1 MIGPLL
7 GLQTKTL
14 DSFFASLNPRFIAL
28 EIFFESCFLSVN
40 AITDGPAPLI
50 VTPYAPAANAFFF
63 TLSNP
68 GIICF
73 LAGSTITSSTDHPIS
88 SEFLFEKPATIPDAF
103 EIFFT
108 TSNNET
114 FFGITPLETLVFFAG
129 TFNSGTATH
138 KTKSFGG

>member
-1 MIGPLL
+1 ML
-7 GLQTKTL
+7 GLQIKTS
-14 DSFFASLNPRFIAL
+14 DFFFAALNPLFIAL

-50 VTPYAPAANAFFF
+50 VTPYAPAAIAFFF

-68 GIICF
+68 GIMCF
-73 LAGSTITSSTDHPIS
+73 LAGSTITSCTDLPIN
-88 SEFLFEKPATIPDAF
+88 SEFFSEKPATIADAF

-108 TSNNET
+108 ISDNET
-114 FFGITPLETLVFFAG
+114 FFGMAPLETLVFFAG